1 MSEKLSIHAFR
12 IQKLYVNGINREALA
27 FIKQRVKNANHK
39 LLGALMLD
47 EMAIRQHIE
56 YDGKQFVG
64 YYDVGNNI
72 TNEECSIAKEALVFL
87 VVGINEL
94 WKIPVAYFL
103 INGINGEQKANLII
117 QCLSLLHDCGIHIKT
132 VTRDGAACNLSMFR
146 SLQCNMDPEHLQ
158 TWFVDHISKSKI
170 YVFLDPCHMVKLL
183 RNIFGDYKNIKNKN
197 NENIS
202 WEYIVSL
209 HELQQNKGLHM
220 GNKLRTGHIEY
231 HKKKMNVRFA
241 AQIFSS
247 SVANALQMCR
257 SVLHIDKFAQSEAT
271 EEFLQ
276 MMNDLFDI
284 FNSRNLR
291 QKFYERPINPDNYES
306 VLYKLKECK
315 EYLLNLKFENGQLVV
330 RSNRKTGVL
339 GFLINIESLKML
351 YQDICDKEQILPYIP
366 LYQISQ
372 DHLEIFFG
380 CIRAFGRQN
389 NNPTVRQFKAAFK
402 RLLLRTEIKGATTGN
417 CIALDDIPILNAT
430 YTITTRGSNK

>member
-1 MSEKLSIHAFR
+1 
-12 IQKLYVNGINREALA
+12 
-27 FIKQRVKNANHK
+27 
-39 LLGALMLD
+39 
-47 EMAIRQHIE
+47 
-56 YDGKQFVG
+56 
-64 YYDVGNNI
+64 
-72 TNEECSIAKEALVFL
+72 
-87 VVGINEL
+87 
-94 WKIPVAYFL
+94 
-103 INGINGEQKANLII
+103 
-117 QCLSLLHDCGIHIKT
+117 
-132 VTRDGAACNLSMFR
+132 
-146 SLQCNMDPEHLQ
+146 
-158 TWFVDHISKSKI
+158 
-170 YVFLDPCHMVKLL
+170 
-183 RNIFGDYKNIKNKN
+183 
-197 NENIS
+197 
-202 WEYIVSL
+202 
-209 HELQQNKGLHM
+209 
-220 GNKLRTGHIEY
+220 
-231 HKKKMNVRFA
+231 
-241 AQIFSS
+241 
-247 SVANALQMCR
+247 
-257 SVLHIDKFAQSEAT
+257 FAQSEAT

-291 QKFYERPINPDNYES
+291 QKFYKRPINPDNYES
-306 VLYKLKECK
+306 VLCKLEECK

-351 YQDICDKEQILPYIP
+351 YQDICDKEQILPYVP